1 MTTEPTTVADEI
13 AAMRRIVAAARAA
26 LKEATSRVITIQGD
40 VAEVIAG
47 SGRAASAKSRA
58 YGGLTQL
65 ADHLR
70 AAVDALDGA
79 S

>member
-1 MTTEPTTVADEI
+1 MTTNETTVADEI
-13 AAMRRIVAAARAA
+13 AAMRRVVAEARAA
-26 LKEATSRVITIQGD
+26 LKEAIDRTIAIQGD

-47 SGRAASAKSRA
+47 SGRSASFKSRA